1 MCGICLGIG
10 DGLLL
15 VTACLVLGS
24 DLLAQLALTSRGGRF
39 RRLQLVARGI
49 GFGRHGLVRAL
60 CVGDRG
66 LSLLDGLLG
75 CGKRVLK
82 VGGDARDIFFGFT
95 QGICRVGD
103 LHREL
108 AGAYRIVGGICR
120 GIALQLGILMTQRL
134 ELGAR
139 GVDGLLC
146 GRNAGVSLGL
156 HLVADALGILKTSNE
171 AVAGLAR
178 ARLAGLHGV
187 ERGLQAEFSRVILCL
202 HLFELALELCRLG
215 GVGITVNLSGRCSLL
230 GRGNRL
236 ALVGDDLVVAA
247 CDILARLEFLGLIG
261 NALLKFGQVG
271 AGVGKC
277 LFRGVHLTHGRGA
290 LGDKGAHG
298 VRSVRDSGPQIA
310 ARGGGMR
317 GGRASGVG
325 SIRIGSLRRGD
336 IAGTALD
343 HRKACC
349 VRIDRVGANRGVLE
363 LQKRGHGAALVGDRS
378 LAGHEGRGRL
388 GGLLFLGVHVGIG
401 DGVFHRFDS
410 IHHGVHDGI
419 ELFFR
424 RHLDG
429 ARRLWCG
436 FRVRFGMAQLRLLAF
451 VMLNSIVCVCCLIRT
466 GVRICTGVRIG
477 GGVDAGRSIAVVDG
491 AC

>member
-1 MCGICLGIG
+1 M
-10 DGLLL
+10 
-15 VTACLVLGS
+15 
-24 DLLAQLALTSRGGRF
+24 
-39 RRLQLVARGI
+39 
-49 GFGRHGLVRAL
+49 RAF

-95 QGICRVGD
+95 QGICRVGN

-108 AGAYRIVGGICR
+108 AGAHRIVGGICR
-120 GIALQLGILMTQRL
+120 GIALQLGILMAQRL

-178 ARLAGLHGV
+178 ARLAGLYGV
-187 ERGLQAEFSRVILCL
+187 ERGLQAELSRVILCL
-202 HLFELALELCRLG
+202 HLFELTIELCRFG
-215 GVGITVNLSGRCSLL
+215 GVGITVNLGCRSGLLRC
-230 GRGNRL
+230 GDRL
-236 ALVGDDLVVAA
+236 TLVGDDLVVAA

-271 AGVGKC
+271 AGIGKC
-277 LFRGVHLTHGRGA
+277 LFRGVHLAHGRGA

-310 ARGGGMR
+310 ARGGGVR

-325 SIRIGSLRRGD
+325 SVRIGSLRHGD

-349 VRIDRVGANRGVLE
+349 VRVDRIGTNRGMLE
-363 LQKRGHGAALVGDRS
+363 LQKRGHGAALVGNRS
-378 LAGHEGRGRL
+378 LAGYKGRGRL
-388 GGLLFLGVHVGIG
+388 GGLLFLGVNVSVGH
-401 DGVFHRFDS
+401 GVFHRFDG
-410 IHHGVHDGI
+410 IHHGVHDGV

-424 RHLDG
+424 RNLDRARSLRSSILYGVVVLSGRIVVLLACIFG
-429 ARRLWCG
+429 AGG
-436 FRVRFGMAQLRLLAF
+436 FRRSAF
-451 VMLNSIVCVCCLIRT
+451 V
-466 GVRICTGVRIG
+466 
-477 GGVDAGRSIAVVDG
+477 
-491 AC
+491 